1 MGADL
6 SRIRSNPLLDFAG
19 VELKQGGVVL
29 DADVNEL
36 VAAVDRRL
44 RALASDVL
52 GAASVSQT
60 TPAAF
65 KLSLVA
71 GALLIAKGRLYVDG
85 LLAENHGAASDLA
98 AKQLFDPL
106 LAEPVFADAIA
117 YTAQPYLPN
126 PPALPEA
133 GRHLVYLDVW
143 QREVTHIERPA
154 LVEIAVGVETSSR
167 LQTVWQVRVLNED
180 AGNASCASEDADFS
194 GWAGLIAPSTGRLTN
209 GTFVPPASADPCE
222 LPPSGDY
229 LGLENQTYRVE
240 IHDAGPPGGSA
251 SFKWSRENASV
262 ASRVAA
268 MVSGTELQ
276 LQTLGRDDVLR
287 FSTGDWVE
295 IVDDEREFS
304 QAPGEMRRISVNEAA
319 KRISFSPALPA
330 AMLPPS
336 FPDSTF
342 PDQRN
347 LRVRRWDQKGKV
359 LQAVAGTPLFQDLDL
374 APSRGVISVPAAGTA
389 LLLEN
394 GVTVSFAATGA
405 GGAGGAKGFRAGD
418 FWVFAART
426 ADASVEP
433 LRNAPPRGVHH
444 HYARLGVWTVGAG
457 DPSDCRHPWPPRG
470 DGHDCSCTECVT
482 AESHANGSLTIQAA
496 VDRVRDTGGTVCLGA
511 GRYVLRQ
518 PVLLAGARSVRLRGQ
533 GTATVVVAPGGAFV
547 VRNGIA
553 LAIEDL
559 LILAVGSAAAISVHT
574 ALGLSLQRL
583 VIAVLAGSD
592 NALGVAI
599 ALTGAVLAASIRDNT
614 VLAPVGIAVTAV
626 APAIPGTNQPP
637 PPLLLSALLR
647 IEDNLFLC
655 DRLGI
660 ALAGRVFHVGS
671 TRITGNELAGCRQG
685 GIVVLGLGAA
695 GSSMRIAGNSASV
708 SGPAIIAGVN
718 GLWIE
723 GNQLTAEAQRANRIP
738 DGAGITLRS
747 GLDPNGADQC
757 QLLAN
762 QIAGFSGAAI
772 AVQSPV
778 RDLIVKLNLIERC
791 GNGIVCVE
799 EADTGALSI
808 ENNHLRDI
816 GHGGEA
822 QQGFVVG
829 VGVLR
834 AGSATV
840 AGNRIQRVG
849 QQATLAA
856 LKAGVAGFS
865 VGRWRA
871 SGNQISAVAPPLEF
885 NGLAAG
891 VLLFAPFAQADIAHN
906 QVDRDELASG
916 QGTKT
921 GWNALRVDQPGE
933 NRLVI
938 RVGTYAAVR
947 VDAARTL
954 VFGMK
959 RPFLV
964 VAPVTTDV
972 AGAVAPSAVGL
983 SVLGN
988 AFGARGAEPA
998 VDISIAGDC
1007 LFNDNRCE
1015 LRGNTGPV
1023 AVSLATRTAI
1033 VNANRVV
1040 GGEASVLLQTDP
1052 KLVTVL
1058 GNITTGAIVA
1068 GGLAPASWSALGAP
1082 WAALNVRA

>member
-1 MGADL
+1 MMGADL

-36 VAAVDRRL
+36 VAAIDRRL

-52 GAASVSQT
+52 GAATVSQT

-65 KLSLVA
+65 KLSVVA
-71 GALLIAKGRLYVDG
+71 GALMIAKGRLYVDG
-85 LLAENHGAASDLA
+85 LLAENHGAASDVA

-106 LAEPVFADAIA
+106 LAEPVFADAID
-117 YTAQPYLPN
+117 YTAQPYLPS
-126 PPALPEA
+126 PPTLPEA

-180 AGNASCASEDADFS
+180 AGNASCASPDADFS

-209 GTFVPPASADPCE
+209 GTFVPPASIDPCE

-240 IHDAGPPGGSA
+240 IHDAGQPGGSA

-287 FSTGDWVE
+287 FSAGDWVE
-295 IVDDEREFS
+295 IIDDAREFA
-304 QAPGEMRRISVNEAA
+304 QAPGEIRRISVNEAA
-319 KRISFSPALPA
+319 KRISFTPALPA

-342 PDQRN
+342 PEQRN

-359 LQAVAGTPLFQDLDL
+359 LQAVAGTPLFQDLDAAASSGL
-374 APSRGVISVPAAGTA
+374 ISVPAAGTA

-394 GVTVSFAATGA
+394 GVTVSFAST
-405 GGAGGAKGFRAGD
+405 GAKGFRAGD

-426 ADASVEP
+426 ADASVEV
-433 LRNAPPRGVHH
+433 LVNAPPRGVHH

-457 DPSDCRHPWPPRG
+457 DPSDCRHPWPPHG
-470 DGHDCSCTECVT
+470 DGVDCSCTECVT
-482 AESHANGSLTIQAA
+482 AESHASGSLTIQAA

-511 GRYVLRQ
+511 GRYVLRA
-518 PVLLAGARSVRLRGQ
+518 PVLLAGARSVRIQGQ
-533 GTATVVVAPGGAFV
+533 GTATVLVAPGGAFA

-559 LILAVGSAAAISVHT
+559 LILAVGTAAAINVHT

-599 ALTGAVLAASIRDNT
+599 ALTGAVLAASIRANT
-614 VLAPVGIAVTAV
+614 ILAPVGIAVTAV
-626 APAIPGTNQPP
+626 APAVPGTNQPP

-671 TRITGNELAGCRQG
+671 TRITGNELIGCRQG
-685 GIVVLGLGAA
+685 GVVALGLGAA

-708 SGPAIIAGVN
+708 SGPAVIAGVN

-723 GNQLTAEAQRANRIP
+723 GNQLVAEPQRANRIP

-757 QLLAN
+757 QVLAN

-816 GHGGEA
+816 GRGGEA

-834 AGSATV
+834 AGAATV
-840 AGNRIQRVG
+840 AGNHIQRVG

-871 SGNQISAVAPPLEF
+871 SGNQVSGIAPPLEF
-885 NGLAAG
+885 NGLGAG
-891 VLLFAPFAQADIAHN
+891 VLLLAPFAQADITHN
-906 QVDRDELASG
+906 QVDRDELASS

-933 NRLVI
+933 NRFVS

-959 RPFLV
+959 RPYV
-964 VAPVTTDV
+964 VTASLATDA
-972 AGAVAPSAVGL
+972 AGAVAPSAAGL

-988 AFGARGAEPA
+988 AFGARGSEPA
-998 VDISIAGDC
+998 VDISVAGDC

-1015 LRGNTGPV
+1015 LRGNTGRV
-1023 AVSLATRTAI
+1023 AVSLAARTAI

-1052 KLVTVL
+1052 KQVTVL
-1058 GNITTGAIVA
+1058 GNITTGAIVS
-1068 GGLAPASWSALGAP
+1068 GGPSPASWSALGAP
-1082 WAALNVRA
+1082 WEALNVRA